1 MCNSDSQRVA
11 DNLKRGLEFS
21 MRVVSFPLAGDSPV
35 SHTASPS
42 ALFLLV
48 AFRLLK
54 LSFHIELLQFV
65 LLY

>member
-21 MRVVSFPLAGDSPV
+21 MRVVSFPLARDSPV
-35 SHTASPS
+35 SASPS